1 MEKDR
6 IGQASVPA
14 PQPHMAG
21 ITSSGLLPVTLVI
34 GATAARRE
42 AALAALLATGPEQP
56 AAARIALIL
65 EGLPDGAQPMRLD
78 PAQNPAILQA
88 ARIAPGCF
96 CCIGNLTL
104 RVTLNRMLR
113 QRPSRL
119 YISLATVSHLD
130 QIRALMTVTPYDRWL
145 TLTDDM
151 QVSANDLQSD

>member
-1 MEKDR
+1 M
-6 IGQASVPA
+6 PA
-14 PQPHMAG
+14 PESRSDMTEM
-21 ITSSGLLPVTLVI
+21 TSSNAAAERLPVTLVI
-34 GATAARRE
+34 GATAAISE
-42 AALAALLATGPEQP
+42 AALAAVLAASPEQP
-56 AAARIALIL
+56 ARIALIL

-130 QIRALMTVTPYDRWL
+130 QIRALMTVTPYDNWL

>member
-1 MEKDR
+1 
-6 IGQASVPA
+6 
-14 PQPHMAG
+14 MAG
-21 ITSSGLLPVTLVI
+21 ITSSNAGIERLLVTLVT
-34 GATAARRE
+34 GPSAASRE
-42 AALAALLATGPEQP
+42 SALAATLAASRAQP
-56 AAARIALIL
+56 MRIALIL
-65 EGLPDGAQPMRLD
+65 EGLPDGSQQTAMLLD

-96 CCIGNLTL
+96 CCIGSMTL

-130 QIRALMTVTPYDRWL
+130 AIRALMTQAPYDSLL

-151 QVSANDLQSD
+151 RL